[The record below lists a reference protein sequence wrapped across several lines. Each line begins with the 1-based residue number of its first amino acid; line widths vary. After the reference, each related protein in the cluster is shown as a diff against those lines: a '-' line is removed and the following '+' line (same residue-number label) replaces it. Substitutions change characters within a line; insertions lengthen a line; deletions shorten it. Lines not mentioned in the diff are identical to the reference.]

1 MLELAVRNAREA
13 GVENVEFLNGQ
24 IEDVPL
30 PDAWVDVVISNC
42 VVNLSPDKERTL
54 REAFRVLRPG
64 GRLAITD
71 IVADPDMDEATRRDM
86 ESWTG
91 CVAGALTRDEY
102 ESHLA
107 AAGFEQIELLETH
120 RVHEQ
125 AGSAIVRARKP

>member
-1 MLELAVRNAREA
+1 
-13 GVENVEFLNGQ
+13 
-24 IEDVPL
+24 VPL
-30 PDAWVDVVISNC
+30 PNAWVDVVISNC

-54 REAFRVLRPG
+54 REAFRVPRPE

-71 IVADPDMDEATRRDM
+71 IVADPDMDKATRRDM